1 NLKKSVKDSAA
12 ARKDSLQDVEA
23 NRESYKKLS
32 AEIVALS
39 QKENKSAA
47 DKKNLQKKIQTLNDS
62 VEGLNLAYDKNTD
75 SLSHNAEQIN
85 ARISAMEAESTWEA
99 SQK

>member
-1 NLKKSVKDSAA
+1 QWLTRESEESKRLSKVQEELAESTDNLKKSVKDSAA

-75 SLSHNAEQIN
+75 S
-85 ARISAMEAESTWEA
+85 
-99 SQK
+99 